1 MTTGS
6 DAPGS
11 LARERER
18 AERSA
23 HVVFA
28 VATLAMAIVCG
39 AVIVSGWFAGVIQD
53 RYERIFWAGALLAG
67 LMVAVLSAAVWPGG
81 PDDARVARRVRVLTR
96 VGLAL
101 LVLAPA
107 LCTGALVAD
116 FFL

>member
-1 MTTGS
+1 VTTGS
-6 DAPGS
+6 DPRAD
-11 LARERER
+11 LERER

-39 AVIVSGWFAGVIQD
+39 SLIVSGWFAGVIQD

-67 LMVAVLSAAVWPGG
+67 LMVAVLAAAVWPGG
-81 PDDARVARRVRVLTR
+81 ADDRRVARRIRVLTR
-96 VGLAL
+96 VGLVL
-101 LVLAPA
+101 LVLSPA
-107 LCTGALVAD
+107 LCLSALVAD